1 MGVMVLFS
9 LKLRLKR
16 GDFGRKGAKDESLA

>member
-1 MGVMVLFS
+1 MGVMMLFS

-16 GDFGRKGAKDESLA
+16 GDLDKKGVKDESLA